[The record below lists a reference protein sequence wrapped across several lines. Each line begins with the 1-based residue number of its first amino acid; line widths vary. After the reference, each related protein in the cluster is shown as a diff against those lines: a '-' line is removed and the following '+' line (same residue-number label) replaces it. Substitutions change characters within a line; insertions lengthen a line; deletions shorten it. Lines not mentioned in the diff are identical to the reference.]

1 MYNGIDVSVW
11 QGNIN
16 FEDVKADGIEMVYIK
31 ASEGI
36 DFIDSNFEINYEK
49 AKAVGL
55 KIGFYHYVTARSA
68 TQAVQ
73 EAYHFVEVTEG
84 KTCEGKLAMDF
95 EDLSELSV
103 EEINN
108 ISLAFL
114 NAVERYSNKKAVL
127 YSDAYNASNVFGSEL
142 AKFPLWLAEY
152 GVDEPDLNNPW
163 KEYSGWQYTDEG
175 RVSGI
180 VSYVDRDY
188 FKDEMLD
195 NVTEAIRVTAGRPSH
210 VVEYVNYTVKKGNT
224 LTYIASLYHVS
235 VNDILRVNSISN
247 PNLIYVGQ
255 VIRIPIDSSRK
266 QSQKF
271 ILYTVKN
278 GDNLTKIAKRYY
290 TTVNK
295 LVRLNDITNPNLIY
309 PGQIIKIPLAR

>member
-1 MYNGIDVSVW
+1 
-11 QGNIN
+11 
-16 FEDVKADGIEMVYIK
+16 
-31 ASEGI
+31 
-36 DFIDSNFEINYEK
+36 
-49 AKAVGL
+49 
-55 KIGFYHYVTARSA
+55 
-68 TQAVQ
+68 
-73 EAYHFVEVTEG
+73 
-84 KTCEGKLAMDF
+84 
-95 EDLSELSV
+95 
-103 EEINN
+103 
-108 ISLAFL
+108 
-114 NAVERYSNKKAVL
+114 
-127 YSDAYNASNVFGSEL
+127 
-142 AKFPLWLAEY
+142 
-152 GVDEPDLNNPW
+152 
-163 KEYSGWQYTDEG
+163 
-175 RVSGI
+175 
-180 VSYVDRDY
+180 
-188 FKDEMLD
+188 MLD